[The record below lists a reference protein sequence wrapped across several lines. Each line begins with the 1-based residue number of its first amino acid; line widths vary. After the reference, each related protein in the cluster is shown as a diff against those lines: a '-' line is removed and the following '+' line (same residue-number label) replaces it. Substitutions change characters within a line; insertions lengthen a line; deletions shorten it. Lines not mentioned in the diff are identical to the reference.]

1 MVIATDLVK
10 EFTKTERV
18 GRKNVKTTFR
28 AVDGISIE
36 AKDGETLGILGPN
49 GAGKTTLLRMLGTLM
64 EPTSGKVRHIT
75 PDGIELTKPED
86 IKARMGYL
94 SNNTKLYEKFSVRE
108 FLTMLADLYDIKKD
122 EIESR
127 IDSVIETLGMES
139 FADNRVK
146 ALSTGQTQRVSIA
159 RCLFADPDLYILDEP
174 TLGLDIMSAA
184 AIVDFMKS
192 EKEKGK
198 TIIYSTHYLEEAQ
211 ALCDK
216 VILINRGHIIAM
228 DSPKN
233 LCEKTSTASLREAFL
248 TLIREDGQTDEME

>member
-1 MVIATDLVK
+1 MAHD
-10 EFTKTERV
+10 EP
-18 GRKNVKTTFR
+18 KNGVARCSFCGKP
-28 AVDGISIE
+28 
-36 AKDGETLGILGPN
+36 ETLVHKLIEGPGVFICDECIN
-49 GAGKTTLLRMLGTLM
+49 LCYDLI
-64 EPTSGKVRHIT
+64 EQTSSPDIPHTVKQSDNKVL
-75 PDGIELTKPED
+75 PKPEE

-122 EIESR
+122 EIDTR
-127 IDSVIETLGMES
+127 IDSVIDTLGMQS

-198 TIIYSTHYLEEAQ
+198 TIIYSTHYLEEAET
-211 ALCDK
+211 LCDK
-216 VILINRGHIIAM
+216 VILINKGHIIAM
-228 DSPKN
+228 DSPKK
-233 LCEKTSTASLREAFL
+233 LCEKTNTESLREAFL